1 MKMPNCTLAKIP
13 IEKITEYLL
22 SASHPR
28 GFAKAKWFN
37 TLGYNLERPNELAE
51 SIMSLACMDI
61 EVSEQTDYGTKYV
74 IVGKI
79 TGPNGRTAEVK
90 SVWMLIVDETAPKLL
105 TAYPSK

>member
-13 IEKITEYLL
+13 IEKISEYLL

-37 TLGYNLERPNELAE
+37 TLGYNLEKPNELVE

-61 EVSEQTDYGTKYV
+61 EASVQTDYGTKYV

-90 SVWMLIVDETAPKLL
+90 SVWMLIVDETAPKLV